1 MHSFWRKNKRIPNPL
16 SQEDADQLKACVK
29 EYQANKMEIEGE
41 DFKVESVDEK
51 LIENVAFFA
60 STQISPVTSFW
71 GGIITQ

>member
-1 MHSFWRKNKRIPNPL
+1 M
-16 SQEDADQLKACVK
+16 K

-41 DFKVESVDEK
+41 DFKVVSVDAK